1 MQNLW
6 RWILG
11 YADAPPPARA
21 PARPRPIPAPHGQA
35 VSSPEA
41 TAAAHEAMSLAMLG
55 DRFHRYVLG
64 LPDYH
69 ASEPSQEE
77 RTILR
82 RLQSTCAAFDVRS
95 LPRLPTVLPQLLRSL
110 KSDTVGGAQ
119 LAKLIGRDPVLVGE
133 VMRVSRSIY
142 YRTLHPIQSLQH
154 AVVLLGQDG
163 LRRVV
168 TMHVMKPILH
178 ASAGMFGHVAGQRL
192 WDHAERCAHA
202 CAYLGKGSSDP
213 FEAYLAGIVCN
224 TGTGAVV
231 RVLDQEAPAE
241 LGPLTSHFL
250 ASCAQLAAQ
259 LSLRAAHHWN
269 LPANV
274 LNALEERTAAG
285 TLPESSLGRALLCAD
300 TLAMAQVLGQHAL
313 AAPDTDLS
321 SAWPEFFTPA
331 MIERCQQDLRRQ
343 FRDVEARAV

>member
-1 MQNLW
+1 
-6 RWILG
+6 
-11 YADAPPPARA
+11 
-21 PARPRPIPAPHGQA
+21 
-35 VSSPEA
+35 
-41 TAAAHEAMSLAMLG
+41 
-55 DRFHRYVLG
+55 
-64 LPDYH
+64 
-69 ASEPSQEE
+69 
-77 RTILR
+77 
-82 RLQSTCAAFDVRS
+82 
-95 LPRLPTVLPQLLRSL
+95 
-110 KSDTVGGAQ
+110 VGGAQ

-142 YRTLHPIQSLQH
+142 YRTLPPIQSLQH

-168 TMHVMKPILH
+168 TMHVLKPILH

-241 LGPLTSHFL
+241 LGPLTNQFL
-250 ASCAQLAAQ
+250 ASCSQMAAQ
-259 LSLRAAHHWN
+259 ISLRAAQHWN
-269 LPANV
+269 LPAKV
-274 LNALEERTAAG
+274 LLALEERSESPAA
-285 TLPESSLGRALLCAD
+285 PESPLGRALMCAN
-300 TLAMAQVLGQHAL
+300 TLAMAQVLGEHAL

-321 SAWPEFFTPA
+321 TAWPELFTPA
-331 MIERCQQDLRRQ
+331 MIDRCQQDLRRQ
-343 FRDVEARAV
+343 FRDADSRGA